1 MPNQPTPISLFLA
14 AISTLSYPPPETRPP
29 DDGKR
34 GGLGAV
40 VCDALAVFIALNPD
54 AILESKRVHVDVE
67 LDGTLT
73 RGQTVLDFGHAY
85 DGLERPKTVEWVTK
99 IDLDRYCEAFKSLAD
114 S

>member
-1 MPNQPTPISLFLA
+1 M
-14 AISTLSYPPPETRPP
+14 
-29 DDGKR
+29 
-34 GGLGAV
+34 